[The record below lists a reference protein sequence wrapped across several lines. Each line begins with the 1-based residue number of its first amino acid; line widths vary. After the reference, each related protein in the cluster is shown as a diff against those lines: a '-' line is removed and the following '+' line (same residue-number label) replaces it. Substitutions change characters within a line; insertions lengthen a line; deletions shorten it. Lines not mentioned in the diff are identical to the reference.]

1 MMVYGKFPAGI
12 SPNGISGRRGVFP
25 LYFDYRLIL
34 FGCFPLPDR
43 MGLSPTWRLIISQ
56 SRRTWAFDY
65 FLVTSPWDFFLY
77 MAADYFLATSEALS
91 LMGYFFLLMSS
102 PVFGRVVTFVSLLCN
117 MYFSSQ
123 MQGLF
128 TAFGV

>member
-1 MMVYGKFPAGI
+1 
-12 SPNGISGRRGVFP
+12 
-25 LYFDYRLIL
+25 
-34 FGCFPLPDR
+34 